1 VLITCST
8 LLACKDLFFRPKV
21 YIAHLTQY
29 RDTKQLIMAE
39 KQKIELEFT
48 VKSSVKILY
57 KCLSTSS
64 GLSEWFADDVTIKKD
79 QAKFEWDGSVEEAV
93 ILSKKTDQFIR
104 YQMLDDEGTDYYFE
118 FSIKTDP
125 LTGDVGLFITDF
137 AEEDEVDEQSRLWES
152 QIGELRHILGG

>member
-1 VLITCST
+1 
-8 LLACKDLFFRPKV
+8 
-21 YIAHLTQY
+21 
-29 RDTKQLIMAE
+29 MAE

-57 KCLSTSS
+57 QCLSTSS
-64 GLSEWFADDVTIKKD
+64 GLSEWFADDVTIKND

-93 ILSKKTDQFIR
+93 IISKKTDQYIR
-104 YQMLDDEGTDYYFE
+104 YQFLDDEGTDYYFE

-137 AEEDEVDEQSRLWES
+137 AEEDEMEEQSRLWES

>member
-1 VLITCST
+1 MT
-8 LLACKDLFFRPKV
+8 LVSKV
-21 YIAHLTQY
+21 YIASLTLN
-29 RDTKQLIMAE
+29 RDPKIFTMAE

-57 KCLSTSS
+57 QCLSTSS
-64 GLSEWFADDVTIKKD
+64 GLSEWFADDVTIKND
-79 QAKFEWDGSVEEAV
+79 QAKFEWDGSVEEAKV
-93 ILSKKTDQFIR
+93 VAKKTDQFIR
-104 YQMLDDEGTDYYFE
+104 YQFLDDEDTDYYFE

-137 AEEDEVDEQSRLWES
+137 AEEDEIEEQTRLWES